1 MQEDSDEFLS
11 LEVDESLES
20 VPKKVPKPAKTVVPE
35 SILIDAEIIDM
46 SVVEEHGGKYTLSW
60 PIEDMDC
67 PDCAYKA
74 MNALNRLPQVDKS
87 TVSATEGTVT
97 LDINFEMGST
107 SEASA
112 ILKSLGKTAPTFAK
126 GTLIPNRV
134 LGAPHTT

>member
-11 LEVDESLES
+11 LEDDESLEPI
-20 VPKKVPKPAKTVVPE
+20 PKKTPKPAKTAVPE
-35 SILIDAEIIDM
+35 SILIDAAEIIDM
-46 SVVEEHGGKYTLSW
+46 SVVEEYGGKYTLSW

-74 MNALNRLPQVDKS
+74 MNALNRLPQVEKS

-112 ILKSLGKTAPTFAK
+112 ILK
-126 GTLIPNRV
+126 
-134 LGAPHTT
+134 